1 MNFVELLQSA
11 KDGNESSVV
20 ELLTLYDPML
30 TKASIVNS
38 VFDEDLYQELRITML
53 DCIRIFS
60 I

>member
-11 KDGNESSVV
+11 KGGNESAVV

-38 VFDEDLYQELRITML
+38 AFDEDLYQELRMTML